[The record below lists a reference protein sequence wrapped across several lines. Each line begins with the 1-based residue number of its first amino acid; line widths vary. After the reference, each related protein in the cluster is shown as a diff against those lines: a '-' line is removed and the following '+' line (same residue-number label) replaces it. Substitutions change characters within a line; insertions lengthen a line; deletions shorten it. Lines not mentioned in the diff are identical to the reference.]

1 MTNKELL
8 LIDLSSRLPYGVK
21 GTVEIE
27 VSTGDYSIESGHLLF
42 MEEEVDVELL
52 GINKDTEEIE
62 VYPLNKNVDLSEYDY
77 VINDFI
83 QYLRPMSSM
92 TEEEKEEYINIKQG
106 ECNGCVLTGK
116 GDPNTEFLL
125 VDFFFVH
132 HFDYRGLIEKGLV
145 HEAPEGM
152 YNIKEQ

>member
-27 VSTGDYSIESGHLLF
+27 VSTGEYSIESGHLLF
-42 MEEEVDVELL
+42 MEEEIDVELL

-62 VYPLNKNVDLSEYDY
+62 VYPLDKNVDLSEYDY
-77 VINDFI
+77 TINDFI

-92 TEEEKEEYINIKQG
+92 TEEEKKIYIEISSHLCG
-106 ECNGCVLTGK
+106 EIAAKTMIDWLNK
-116 GDPNTEFLL
+116 NM
-125 VDFFFVH
+125 
-132 HFDYRGLIEKGLV
+132 FDYRGLIEKGIV

-152 YNIKEQ
+152 YNIKDK